1 LGVYGCENATECATT
16 FLRRFVRGWP
26 RIEIAI
32 LASVAYPTDSNHFLS
47 LVFRTLGGEHGD
59 EGRREIE
66 GPGWVVFSAL
76 PEKAAVSNRCPCC
89 QSNQIY
95 RSRTKGILESVMS
108 RIFVRP
114 YRCVD
119 CDCRFFRWSLR
130 AKSASVRVV
139 RTS

>member
-1 LGVYGCENATECATT
+1 MAV
-16 FLRRFVRGWP
+16 P
-26 RIEIAI
+26 
-32 LASVAYPTDSNHFLS
+32 ASVAYPTDSNHFLS
-47 LVFRTLGGEHGD
+47 LVFRSCGGEHGD

-66 GPGWVVFSAL
+66 GPDWVVFSAL
-76 PEKAAVSNRCPCC
+76 LERHAVSIRCPCC
-89 QSNQIY
+89 QSHQFY

-130 AKSASVRVV
+130 AKSASVRVT